1 MLVDPPAL
9 RAGFLLPA
17 GDGALIEVEGDDNSL
32 HRTAVGK
39 QRHDCE
45 HQPPRLVHPVEGGV
59 FGLGEGPPTAFAA
72 ITALFVAMDH
82 EVALSRTTVGAA
94 APVVTELL
102 VRVHADTHPLFGGQ
116 RPNKDAAGPAY
127 SSTQPSSTLPWGATL
142 KAPAGSKVPL
152 ALLRSLLLQS
162 VHGAWVSQGRGV
174 AQVVAAFG
182 NGSQDAAHD
191 LAAPRLREVVGEDH
205 LVRCGDGSDP
215 PADVLTE
222 VALELVRAFP
232 VSLEAH
238 VGEDGLTFVLVMSA
252 YYSRLGHGL
261 VGDQGVLDLYG
272 RDPVPGDVH
281 HVVDAARDPV
291 VAILV
296 APGSVPDEVHPVV
309 DLPVA
314 LLVTLRILVEGAE
327 HRRPGPLQNQI
338 SVLGAFPDVFHGVA
352 VLVVDVRLDGQEGPR
367 GAAGLGRGDARQRGD
382 QDHAG
387 FRLPPRV
394 HDGAA
399 PAADVLVVPLPG
411 PGVDRLANRPE

>member
-142 KAPAGSKVPL
+142 FPRLPTIAGYCVRVRVKLGSSGVGNSWITRR
-152 ALLRSLLLQS
+152 RSL
-162 VHGAWVSQGRGV
+162 
-174 AQVVAAFG
+174 
-182 NGSQDAAHD
+182 
-191 LAAPRLREVVGEDH
+191 
-205 LVRCGDGSDP
+205 
-215 PADVLTE
+215 PA
-222 VALELVRAFP
+222 R
-232 VSLEAH
+232 
-238 VGEDGLTFVLVMSA
+238 
-252 YYSRLGHGL
+252 
-261 VGDQGVLDLYG
+261 
-272 RDPVPGDVH
+272 
-281 HVVDAARDPV
+281 
-291 VAILV
+291 
-296 APGSVPDEVHPVV
+296 
-309 DLPVA
+309 
-314 LLVTLRILVEGAE
+314 
-327 HRRPGPLQNQI
+327 
-338 SVLGAFPDVFHGVA
+338 
-352 VLVVDVRLDGQEGPR
+352 
-367 GAAGLGRGDARQRGD
+367 
-382 QDHAG
+382 
-387 FRLPPRV
+387 
-394 HDGAA
+394 
-399 PAADVLVVPLPG
+399 
-411 PGVDRLANRPE
+411 